1 MLPGLII
8 EFKKYW
14 SIVESRLKLSP
25 NALDKFM
32 KIKLKILVYLLP
44 LVVGLMT
51 NLQAQTM
58 RNDVISALGG
68 SYQLGNSNLT
78 IRQSLGQSTVIG
90 SFANSSTILAQG
102 FLRGNQTTQLER
114 EKPFDVIPFPNSFS
128 KLITFRFVQNHGEKT
143 GFTIYDI
150 NGKKVFDKQLLP
162 IDNEVQINLD
172 HLAAGLYLSLI
183 KSGNR
188 LIQKRIIKVD

>member
-1 MLPGLII
+1 
-8 EFKKYW
+8 
-14 SIVESRLKLSP
+14 
-25 NALDKFM
+25 M
-32 KIKLKILVYLLP
+32 KIKFKNLIIISALAI
-44 LVVGLMT
+44 GLMT
-51 NLQAQTM
+51 DLQAQTM

-90 SFANSSTILAQG
+90 SFANSSTILSQG

-128 KLITFRFVQNHGEKT
+128 KLITFRFVQNHVEST
-143 GFTIYDI
+143 YFTIYDI
-150 NGKKVFDKQLLP
+150 NGKKVFDKHLTP

-172 HLAAGLYLSLI
+172 HLAAGLYLAFIQSE
-183 KSGNR
+183 NR
-188 LIQKRIIKVD
+188 LIQKRIVKIDGF

>member
-1 MLPGLII
+1 MVLI
-8 EFKKYW
+8 EFKKYR
-14 SIVESRLKLSP
+14 SLVESHLKLRASES
-25 NALDKFM
+25 DKFM
-32 KIKLKILVYLLP
+32 KIKFKNLVIISA
-44 LVVGLMT
+44 LVIGLMT
-51 NLQAQTM
+51 NLQAQTL
-58 RNDVISALGG
+58 RNDVISSLGG
-68 SYQLGNSNLT
+68 SYQFDNSTLT
-78 IRQSLGQSTVIG
+78 IYQSLGQSTPIG
-90 SFANSSTILAQG
+90 SFAHSPTILSQG
-102 FLRGNQTTQLER
+102 FLRGIQTTQLER

-128 KLITFRFVQNHGEKT
+128 KLITFRFIQNHVEKT

-162 IDNEVQINLD
+162 IDNEVKINLD